1 MFCEKYLEI
10 QIKSYNK
17 KVTTNFG
24 NVENNSNKPPKKT
37 TKCICLLFIV
47 IMFLKQVHLIINKHF
62 YKNVNTK

>member
-1 MFCEKYLEI
+1 MFCKKYLEI
-10 QIKSYNK
+10 QIKPYNK
-17 KVTTNFG
+17 KVTTNFR

>member
-24 NVENNSNKPPKKT
+24 NVENNSNKPPRKNN
-37 TKCICLLFIV
+37 
-47 IMFLKQVHLIINKHF
+47 QVHLPVVHSDYVFKTGTS
-62 YKNVNTK
+62 YKNVDTK